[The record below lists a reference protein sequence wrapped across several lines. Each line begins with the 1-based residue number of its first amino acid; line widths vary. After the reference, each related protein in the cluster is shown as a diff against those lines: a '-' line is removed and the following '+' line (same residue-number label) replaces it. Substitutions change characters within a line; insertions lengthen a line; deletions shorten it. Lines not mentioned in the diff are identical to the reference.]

1 MTYIGIDVHKT
12 HSQVAVLP
20 ATTND
25 GTEPLKELRVKNE
38 NLDAIGERY
47 AGGTAVL
54 EATSNYYT
62 IYETLDE
69 YLAVTVA
76 NPLELS
82 WIANSSQK
90 TDEIDAEKL
99 AKFLKAD
106 MIPESYVPPE
116 AIRKRRALTRARH
129 KLVQERTSW
138 KNQVHSLLDKNGLRP
153 DVDLLTTDGRA
164 YLADLTL
171 EAPYQELLETYL
183 SCIDELTVKIDRLKA
198 KIKRWAAAVEQMQ
211 LLTTAPGVGEYS
223 AMVIHAEL
231 GEVDRFDHHNEA
243 VSYAGL
249 DPIVQES
256 ADSRTE
262 GAISKE
268 GNSHLR
274 DRLVQCAS
282 TAVHTVEDPYLTDF
296 YKRLRRKN
304 QPKKVALVA
313 TGRKLLVAMFYMLKR
328 TEEYDPDR

>member
-12 HSQVAVLP
+12 TSQVAVLP
-20 ATTND
+20 AAAD
-25 GTEPLKELRVKNE
+25 DDAEPLEEVRVNNE
-38 NLDAIGERY
+38 NLAAVGERY
-47 AGGTAVL
+47 AGGKAVL

-62 IYETLDE
+62 IYDTLDE
-69 YLAVTVA
+69 YLDVTVA

-99 AKFLKAD
+99 AKLLKAD
-106 MIPESYVPPE
+106 MVPASYVPP
-116 AIRKRRALTRARH
+116 ADIRKRRALTRGRQT
-129 KLVQERTSW
+129 LIEERTKW
-138 KNQVHSLLDKNGLRP
+138 KNQVHALLDKNGIRP
-153 DVDLLTTDGRA
+153 DVTVFSATGRE

-171 EAPYQELLETYL
+171 DEPYQQLLETYL
-183 SCIDELTVKIDRLKA
+183 TCIDELTAKIDRLKA
-198 KIKRWAAAVEQMQ
+198 EIEQRAASVEQTQ
-211 LLTTAPGVGEYS
+211 LLQTAPGVGALS

-231 GEVDRFDHHNEA
+231 GEVDRFDTA
-243 VSYAGL
+243 DQVVSYAGL
-249 DPIVQES
+249 DPTVQES

-262 GAISKE
+262 GGISKE

-274 DRLVQCAS
+274 NRVVQCAS

-304 QPKKVALVA
+304 KPKKVALVA
-313 TGRKLLVAMFYMLKR
+313 TGRKLLVSLYYMLTR
-328 TEEYDPDR
+328 SEEYDPNQ